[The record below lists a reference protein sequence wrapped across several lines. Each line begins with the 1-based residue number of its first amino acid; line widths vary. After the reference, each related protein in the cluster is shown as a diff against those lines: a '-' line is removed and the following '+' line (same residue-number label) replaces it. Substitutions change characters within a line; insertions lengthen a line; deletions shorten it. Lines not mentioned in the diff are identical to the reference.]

1 MRVASVLPSA
11 TEILCFIGG
20 ERLLVGRSHEDN
32 FPPQITS
39 LPVITGQT
47 TTFTTAAEVDR
58 VVSDSIGKGQSLY
71 TLDAPL
77 IESLSPDVIL
87 TQDICSVCAIDLQTV
102 ERLAAKMTPRP
113 KVVSLNPLNLDD
125 VLANVLQLGEAVG
138 MAEEARAAH
147 ASLVERIAAVD
158 RRVEQR
164 RRQLGEGRRRPR
176 VAFIE
181 WSDPLYVGGHWT
193 PQLIERAG
201 GEHPLNAGGESGG
214 GKSFPVPP
222 SAVVE
227 ADPDLVIL
235 APCGLTL
242 DMTRREAT
250 STKGRGQGTVQEPS
264 RSFLG
269 DRPRQDGVVAFAT
282 SGPRGARCACRRRRD
297 VQPAGPSAGRRAR
310 VALLGGPRR
319 ARGGAAPVPVRV
331 APPLLFLATGRGQR
345 GGGRL
350 AGGRGG
356 RRAEGDRGHRGGA
369 CVRRARGQAA
379 VHGPGDRLLCLYAA
393 RLLAARLL
401 LRERLPPLRIW
412 PRECQ
417 AGKEGGVAP
426 PHHLRD
432 RGVTLVRVCGD
443 GRLRWAGRCVA
454 WRLSPESRGH

>member
-250 STKGRGQGTVQEPS
+250 ALARTEWWRSLRAVREGRVV
-264 RSFLG
+264 LVDG
-269 DRPRQDGVVAFAT
+269 DAMFNRP
-282 SGPRGARCACRRRRD
+282 GPRLVDALEWLFSAVHGVPEAAPHRFPCEWLPPSSSLPRDEASAAAGGSPEEEAAAEQKAIADIEEAHACAVRAGKRSRCETPDPHTAPVGTRSCCT
-297 VQPAGPSAGRRAR
+297 
-310 VALLGGPRR
+310 
-319 ARGGAAPVPVRV
+319 PVPV
-331 APPLLFLATGRGQR
+331 A
-345 GGGRL
+345 
-350 AGGRGG
+350 
-356 RRAEGDRGHRGGA
+356 
-369 CVRRARGQAA
+369 
-379 VHGPGDRLLCLYAA
+379 
-393 RLLAARLL
+393 
-401 LRERLPPLRIW
+401 
-412 PRECQ
+412 
-417 AGKEGGVAP
+417 
-426 PHHLRD
+426 
-432 RGVTLVRVCGD
+432 
-443 GRLRWAGRCVA
+443 
-454 WRLSPESRGH
+454 

>member
-214 GKSFPVPP
+214 GKSFPV
-222 SAVVE
+222 VE

-242 DMTRREAT
+242 DMTRRE
-250 STKGRGQGTVQEPS
+250 
-264 RSFLG
+264 
-269 DRPRQDGVVAFAT
+269 
-282 SGPRGARCACRRRRD
+282 
-297 VQPAGPSAGRRAR
+297 
-310 VALLGGPRR
+310 
-319 ARGGAAPVPVRV
+319 
-331 APPLLFLATGRGQR
+331 
-345 GGGRL
+345 
-350 AGGRGG
+350 
-356 RRAEGDRGHRGGA
+356 
-369 CVRRARGQAA
+369 
-379 VHGPGDRLLCLYAA
+379 
-393 RLLAARLL
+393 
-401 LRERLPPLRIW
+401 
-412 PRECQ
+412 
-417 AGKEGGVAP
+417 
-426 PHHLRD
+426 
-432 RGVTLVRVCGD
+432 
-443 GRLRWAGRCVA
+443 
-454 WRLSPESRGH
+454 